1 MGIISIEKVDHLF
14 WLGRYSERVFTTL
27 KMFNR
32 YFDLMI
38 DQDTEAYKSYC
49 QKLTIPD
56 IYQDKDDFIE
66 RYLFDGENPDSLY
79 ANLSRAYDNA
89 VVMREELSSDVL
101 AYIQLS
107 LDILAASRHASAPLL
122 ELQKVVDYLFA
133 FWGSVDDYVDNEEC
147 RNIMKCGKY
156 VERLDLYMRFDADF
170 LHLEKEF
177 SKLMNRLN
185 RVHIGY
191 NLDKLARLTEII
203 NKKEAWKED
212 SIEALE
218 LLGAVI
224 EV

>member
-1 MGIISIEKVDHLF
+1 MGIISLEKVDHLF
-14 WLGRYSERVFTTL
+14 WLGRYTERVFTTL
-27 KMFNR
+27 RMFNQ

-38 DQDTEAYKSYC
+38 DKDVEAYKPYC
-49 QKLTIPD
+49 EKLSIPD
-56 IYQDKDDFIE
+56 IYLDKDDFIE

-79 ANLSRAYDNA
+79 SNLKRAYDNA
-89 VVMREELSSDVL
+89 IVMREELSSDVL

-107 LDILAASRHASAPLL
+107 LDVMAASQKATAPLL

-156 VERLDLYMRFDADF
+156 VERLDLYMRFESDF

-177 SKLMNRLN
+177 SKLINRLN

-191 NLDKLARLTEII
+191 SIDKLARLTEII
-203 NKKEAWKED
+203 NKQDGWKED
-212 SIEALE
+212 SVEALA